1 MDDARHRIKA
11 TALKR
16 TITRTKN
23 AAKRAP
29 SLEAKLDLQR
39 RVKGLE
45 EDLRLHNLNYFELT
59 GTAHRLP
66 ERYVQALVRAVDEAA
81 DWRGVLAGNPDPE
94 PLREFDAFIA
104 TARCALEMVRDNN
117 TKLPE

>member
-66 ERYVQALVRAVDEAA
+66 ERYVQASVRAVIEAA
-81 DWRGVLAGNPDPE
+81 ERPDADPM
-94 PLREFDAFIA
+94 RSFDAFIA